1 MIKNHNMKKGL
12 ISFVF
17 ASVVLMACSKS
28 GDTPTP
34 TPPTPPTPVAEAN
47 IVFTIDPDPGTGIY
61 ASIGASQSMIINISS
76 TIPTAGVTIDVK
88 TTKDSDGATVS
99 SSSVAS
105 TTAKNTVSIDNLS
118 SGVLC
123 TTTITITSKSKSDN
137 NASKSFKIAR
147 K

>member
-12 ISFVF
+12 F
-17 ASVVLMACSKS
+17 AFIMSAVVLIACSK
-28 GDTPTP
+28 GDSPAPTPNPPTP
-34 TPPTPPTPVAEAN
+34 TPEAT

-61 ASIGASQSMIINISS
+61 ASLGASQSMTVNISS
-76 TIPTAGVTIDVK
+76 TIPSAGVTVDVK
-88 TTKDSDGATVS
+88 TTKDSDGSTVS

-105 TTAKNTVSIDNLS
+105 TTAKNTISIDNLV

-123 TTTITITSKSKSDN
+123 TTTVTVTSKSKADN
-137 NASKSFKIAR
+137 NADKSFKIAR

>member
-28 GDTPTP
+28 GDSPAP
-34 TPPTPPTPVAEAN
+34 TPPAPTPEAS
-47 IVFTIDPDPGTGIY
+47 IVFTIDPDPGTSIY
-61 ASIGASQSMIINISS
+61 ASLGASQSMAVNISS
-76 TIPTAGVTIDVK
+76 TIPSAGVTIDVK
-88 TTKDSDGATVS
+88 TTKDSDGSTVS
-99 SSSVAS
+99 SSSIAS

>member
-12 ISFVF
+12 F
-17 ASVVLMACSKS
+17 AFIMSAVVLIACSK
-28 GDTPTP
+28 GDSPAPTPNPPTP
-34 TPPTPPTPVAEAN
+34 TPEAT

-61 ASIGASQSMIINISS
+61 ASLGASQSMTVNISS
-76 TIPTAGVTIDVK
+76 TIPSTGVTVDVK
-88 TTKDSDGATVS
+88 TTKDSDGSTVS

-105 TTAKNTVSIDNLS
+105 TTAKNTISIDNLV

-123 TTTITITSKSKSDN
+123 TTTVTVTSKSKADN
-137 NASKSFKIAR
+137 NAAKSFKIAR

>member
-28 GDTPTP
+28 GDSPAPTP
-34 TPPTPPTPVAEAN
+34 NPPAPVAEAS
-47 IVFTIDPDPGTGIY
+47 IVFTIDPDPGTSIY
-61 ASIGASQSMIINISS
+61 ASLGASQSMSVNISS
-76 TIPTAGVTIDVK
+76 TIPSAGVTIDVK
-88 TTKDSDGATVS
+88 TTKDSDGSTVS
-99 SSSVAS
+99 SSSIAS

-137 NASKSFKIAR
+137 NASKSIKIAR

>member
-28 GDTPTP
+28 GDTP
-34 TPPTPPTPVAEAN
+34 PPTPPTPVAEAN

-61 ASIGASQSMIINISS
+61 ASIGASQSMTINISS

-105 TTAKNTVSIDNLS
+105 STAKNTVSIDNLS

>member
-28 GDTPTP
+28 GDSPAP
-34 TPPTPPTPVAEAN
+34 TPPAPTPEAS
-47 IVFTIDPDPGTGIY
+47 IVFTIDPDPGTSIY
-61 ASIGASQSMIINISS
+61 ASLGASQSMAVNISS
-76 TIPTAGVTIDVK
+76 TIPSAGVTIDVK
-88 TTKDSDGATVS
+88 TTKDSDGSTVS

>member
-12 ISFVF
+12 F
-17 ASVVLMACSKS
+17 AFIMSAVVLIACSK
-28 GDTPTP
+28 GDSPAPTPNPPTP
-34 TPPTPPTPVAEAN
+34 TPEAT

-61 ASIGASQSMIINISS
+61 ASLGASQSMTVNISS
-76 TIPTAGVTIDVK
+76 TIPSAGVTVDVK
-88 TTKDSDGATVS
+88 TTKDSDGSTVS

-105 TTAKNTVSIDNLS
+105 TTAKNTISIDNLV

-123 TTTITITSKSKSDN
+123 TTTVTVTSKSKADN
-137 NASKSFKIAR
+137 NAAKSFKIAR

>member
-1 MIKNHNMKKGL
+1 MKKGL

-28 GDTPTP
+28 GDSPAP
-34 TPPTPPTPVAEAN
+34 TPPAPTPEAN
-47 IVFTIDPDPGTGIY
+47 IVFTIDPDPGTAIY
-61 ASIGASQSMIINISS
+61 ASLGASQSMAVNISS
-76 TIPTAGVTIDVK
+76 TIPSAGVTIDVK
-88 TTKDSDGATVS
+88 TTKDSDGSTVS